1 MHSRLCMYLYV
12 CQHKMELTHTWR
24 ERDTPFLLQSSI
36 ALIERIW
43 NLSFFLLFPFVLP
56 LLLFSYICIVW
67 LRFAL
72 PFFYIVCRSIY
83 SFPRYFSFAASDLP
97 VAITISNRYLFWN
110 IHIYAL
116 TQSNKNIQCIRER
129 YEWSVVW
136 SVLDSYAWWWWET
149 THVHSCI
156 FYTISIDSSP
166 SNCLLHFAKNRQ
178 TWLLVYI
185 AMAHMAFKVHRK
197 LSSAHYYYWVC
208 CYHYVSK
215 YSA

>member
-12 CQHKMELTHTWR
+12 CQHKIELTHTWR

-43 NLSFFLLFPFVLP
+43 NLSFFLLFSFVLP
-56 LLLFSYICIVW
+56 LLLFSYICIV
-67 LRFAL
+67 RFTIL
-72 PFFYIVCRSIY
+72 LHCVPFHLFISTVLLFCCQRFTSRNNHFKPILVLKY
-83 SFPRYFSFAASDLP
+83 S
-97 VAITISNRYLFWN
+97 YLCT
-110 IHIYAL
+110 HSEQQEYPMH
-116 TQSNKNIQCIRER
+116 SER
-129 YEWSVVW
+129 YEWSVVC